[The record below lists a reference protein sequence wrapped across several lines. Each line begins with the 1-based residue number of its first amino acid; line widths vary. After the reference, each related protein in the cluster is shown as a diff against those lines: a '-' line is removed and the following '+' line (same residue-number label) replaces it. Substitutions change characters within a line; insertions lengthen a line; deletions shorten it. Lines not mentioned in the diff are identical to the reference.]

1 MAVKI
6 LIYRKI
12 KPGKEKELS
21 EARERASVQGDPR
34 TRLYFRGGLVLHGR
48 SFSPPGDQ
56 YLEKHWRLD

>member
-21 EARERASVQGDPR
+21 EAVRELRSKAIHAQGYISGEA
-34 TRLYFRGGLVLHGR
+34 LR
-48 SFSPPGDQ
+48 SMEEGQ
-56 YLEKHWRLD
+56 